1 MKKTMCFLAAST
13 VLISGLCQAAG
24 VMNETVLKEK
34 AAFSLGVTKDKV
46 TIEKSDRTPEENNYY
61 FNARYQGKLFQC
73 YVAHIQNKMMSD
85 AVCHPTDGSDL
96 PR

>member
-46 TIEKSDRTPEENNYY
+46 TIEESDRTPEENNYTSTLAIRA
-61 FNARYQGKLFQC
+61 NCSSATL
-73 YVAHIQNKMMSD
+73 
-85 AVCHPTDGSDL
+85 PTS
-96 PR
+96 RTK